1 MINNWENIIVN
12 GCSVLGFAVSIYT
25 LITAKSIKAS
35 IKDTQ
40 NKVIFSQIAPDI
52 IQNIKD
58 LNRELVNSDTESGIK
73 EILYKIKTKID
84 ILLRSIPVEYKSEC
98 LSVKK
103 QIEKQYE
110 ATIMLNGNLKNKK
123 CTSKN
128 DIWDTYN
135 KITGIIDYTQNII
148 NEKRIIS

>member
-25 LITAKSIKAS
+25 LVTAKSIKAS

-98 LSVKK
+98 LSAV
-103 QIEKQYE
+103 
-110 ATIMLNGNLKNKK
+110 
-123 CTSKN
+123 S
-128 DIWDTYN
+128 
-135 KITGIIDYTQNII
+135 YTHLRAH
-148 NEKRIIS
+148 ET